1 MTLSVRTVA
10 ALSASVALASAVAF
24 FGLVRVQSQAL
35 EETAVT
41 PIRFGA
47 LTVRIEP
54 ETNAYLYDFKRPV
67 LVTLRHEGDLLAAWQ
82 GSVHFGLNPSATL
95 RGLPVQAELLRD
107 LSLLLSPR
115 PSPFDR
121 NDAGKTEAATL
132 GDVLRLDFSLSG
144 ALRSA
149 RYDVPARNLPLPIGT
164 GTGSGT
170 DDGNGDIVHEVCR
183 IGAFSSVY
191 DASSSDGD
199 LIWRANFEG
208 AQCVVDGLRFETGP
222 QTAELVMDENEP
234 YRFTI
239 RGESDG
245 WSNPYASAK
254 KSVVSWTSGVE
265 GVSVW
270 QTLEAHTESVAVAAA
285 ALPGM
290 PPELARPFS
299 LDLSV
304 SIENTA
310 PGALPTVS
318 DVIATAA
325 EAGKRSNEYAERTA
339 ERMDKAFEEGGADV
353 FLKEFRLRAGSD
365 VIAVSGTADVPPAP
379 KNASAEPHPVLPT
392 AKFDVELSER
402 VAKMIAP
409 LVGVGPD
416 RFDQVFP
423 LRSDA
428 AAGSEKLRVT
438 TIEVNQGGVRVNGEL
453 VL

>member
-24 FGLVRVQSQAL
+24 FGLVRVQSEAL
-35 EETAVT
+35 EEAAVT

-54 ETNAYLYDFKRPV
+54 ETDAYLYDIKRPV

-95 RGLPVQAELLRD
+95 RGLPVQADLLRD

-115 PSPFDR
+115 PSLFDR
-121 NDAGKTEAATL
+121 NDAATL

-149 RYDVPARNLPLPIGT
+149 RYDVPARNLPLPV

-170 DDGNGDIVHEVCR
+170 VDGNGAIVHEVCR

-199 LIWRANFEG
+199 LLWRANFEG
-208 AQCVVDGLRFETGP
+208 ARCVVDGLRFETGP

-239 RGESDG
+239 HGESDG

-325 EAGKRSNEYAERTA
+325 EAGKRSTEYAERTA

-353 FLKEFRLRAGSD
+353 LLKEFRLRAWSD

-379 KNASAEPHPVLPT
+379 KNASAQPHPVLPT

-438 TIEVNQGGVRVNGEL
+438 TIEVNQGGVKVNGEL